1 MFAPNTRIMICDDSV
16 LSRRVLKLELG
27 ENGYNNIAEAATGLE
42 AIAMITGNGVSPEPT
57 IDLLF
62 LDIVMPGID
71 GVETAARIKKF
82 GGKFASLP
90 IIIVSAEAEKEI
102 VIKALAL
109 GVNNYVI
116 KPFTPGSI
124 IEKMQIIWKK
134 LHPEE

>member
-1 MFAPNTRIMICDDSV
+1 MFAPDIKIMICDDSV

-27 ENGYNNIAEAATGLE
+27 ENGYNNIIEAQSGME
-42 AIAMITGNGVSPEPT
+42 AINLITNSGIGEEPT
-57 IDLLF
+57 VDLLF

-71 GVETAARIKKF
+71 GVETAARLKKF

-102 VIKALAL
+102 VIKALSL

-116 KPFTPGSI
+116 KPFVPGAI
-124 IEKMQIIWKK
+124 IEKMQLIWKK
-134 LHPEE
+134 LHS